1 MMSPFLPDL
10 QLFLLML
17 CCLAGPL
24 WGSLPY
30 APSSLPQCPPPQA
43 SIVPCC
49 KYPWGHG
56 GGAGQGN
63 KGWAGVRVTFAYQQS
78 WAFI

>member
-10 QLFLLML
+10 QLFSLML
-17 CCLAGPL
+17 CCLGGPL
-24 WGSLPY
+24 WGNLPCV
-30 APSSLPQCPPPQA
+30 PPPPQA

-49 KYPWGHG
+49 KYLGPWRD

-63 KGWAGVRVTFAYQQS
+63 NGWVGVGMGVTLAYQQS

>member
-17 CCLAGPL
+17 CCLGGPL
-24 WGSLPY
+24 WGAYPMSPTPCHS
-30 APSSLPQCPPPQA
+30 APHPGPLLFH
-43 SIVPCC
+43 VVNTLG
-49 KYPWGHG
+49 PWWD

-63 KGWAGVRVTFAYQQS
+63 NRWVGVGTGVTFA
-78 WAFI
+78 